1 MKKTRT
7 EKKIK
12 RSQMSFLASEG
23 GKNEEEKN
31 KKNVQ
36 SFRLPNINSKK
47 NNVSMA
53 TTECTMD
60 TGGKTMSCE
69 EDEALVVSGMNNRW
83 FHRVKPASF
92 FPLKNEREL
101 PVGSGLGPLLC
112 CVSAVCWGSIEPAS
126 IIRTMAHGNQGTE

>member
-1 MKKTRT
+1 
-7 EKKIK
+7 
-12 RSQMSFLASEG
+12 MSFLASEG

-31 KKNVQ
+31 KKNIQ
-36 SFRLPNINSKK
+36 SFRLPNINLKK

-69 EDEALVVSGMNNRW
+69 EDEALVVSGMNRW

-92 FPLKNEREL
+92 ILSKMENFLL
-101 PVGSGLGPLLC
+101 AQGWAHCYVVSQLFVGE
-112 CVSAVCWGSIEPAS
+112 V
-126 IIRTMAHGNQGTE
+126 